1 MLFLKLKREIAQT
14 SLKGPRNR
22 APCPTHVTT
31 NRGAGRRTGVKASLS
46 YRGTSLK
53 TTSQNKKQSSK
64 SKLWIWL
71 RGKGISLPNLIT
83 FSPQSTQDKKW
94 GLTPTSDSRNSPWH
108 KFVYIHTGTHIINS
122 LIKLINKL
130 KTKQLWSGIFKKQL
144 TFSKYKVREKL
155 KQGEY
160 FYWVNNSSIK
170 GNSFIMKFFQ
180 IYHYDSAFQMVK
192 YYLF

>member
-1 MLFLKLKREIAQT
+1 MPHSCDHKQRCREE
-14 SLKGPRNR
+14 NR
-22 APCPTHVTT
+22 
-31 NRGAGRRTGVKASLS
+31 SE
-46 YRGTSLK
+46 
-53 TTSQNKKQSSK
+53 SQFVIQGNQSQNNINNKKQSSK

-192 YYLF
+192 YYLFNSSVHIDTQEMIFDCVHL

>member
-1 MLFLKLKREIAQT
+1 MNLTQWERHFSTKPDNIQSPEHTRQKMM
-14 SLKGPRNR
+14 
-22 APCPTHVTT
+22 T
-31 NRGAGRRTGVKASLS
+31 NSH
-46 YRGTSLK
+46 
-53 TTSQNKKQSSK
+53 N
-64 SKLWIWL
+64 
-71 RGKGISLPNLIT
+71 
-83 FSPQSTQDKKW
+83 
-94 GLTPTSDSRNSPWH
+94 DSRNSPWH

-130 KTKQLWSGIFKKQL
+130 KTKQLWSGVFKKQL

-192 YYLF
+192 YYLFNSSVHIDTQEMIFDCVYL